1 MNDATTRERST
12 ERDRQP
18 TATVNTDP
26 DGEILGVALFLGKDD
41 LTSLGVSNATQI
53 QYAVENGHL
62 TLREVTAE

>member
-1 MNDATTRERST
+1 MSTAEAT
-12 ERDRQP
+12 ERCIDTKP
-18 TATVNTDP
+18 TATINTDS

-62 TLREVTAE
+62 KLREVTTE